1 MRKVFILAAIATL
14 AFSCT
19 KKESGYSVTVKNE
32 SGDFQKVILSNGSK
46 ENPIEDTLEFVNSTA
61 TFTGKINGW
70 EVYRLKGVK
79 ATGESAMLAELYL
92 ENADYSV
99 TIPADEKSRTQITS
113 TTSKLQKQIDSLA
126 ALSAAVYEGIDM
138 DGMFAKFRDKE
149 TPQKVKDSIRELM
162 NSLREKSGSYLDNY
176 LAQNPTSPIALYN
189 AYQNIRYVSLDSAK
203 KIQNLFAGVANY
215 AESRYLKGIK
225 DAVAKKEAL
234 APGQQA
240 PDFTLNDTEGKPVKL
255 SDVYPKNKITMIDFW
270 ASWCGPCRAFNPTLT
285 KIYAKYNKKGFG
297 ILGVSLDRPGDEDK
311 WKEAIKKDK
320 LVWQHVSDLKFW
332 DCEAAKLYNIS
343 YIPQSY
349 FVDSEGKILL
359 ASPSEE
365 EIEKFLSENLK

>member
-1 MRKVFILAAIATL
+1 MRKVLILAAIATL

-70 EVYRLKGVK
+70 EVYRLKGLK
-79 ATGESAMLAELYL
+79 ATGESTMLAELYL

>member
-32 SGDFQKVILSNGSK
+32 SGDYQKVILSNGSK

>member
-1 MRKVFILAAIATL
+1 MRKVLILAAIATL

-70 EVYRLKGVK
+70 EVYRLKGLK

-320 LVWQHVSDLKFW
+320 LTWQHVSDLKFW